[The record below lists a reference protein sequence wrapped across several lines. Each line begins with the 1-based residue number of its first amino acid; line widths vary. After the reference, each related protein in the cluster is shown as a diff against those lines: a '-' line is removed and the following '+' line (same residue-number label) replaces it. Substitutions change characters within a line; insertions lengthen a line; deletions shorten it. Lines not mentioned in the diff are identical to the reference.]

1 MSQLQ
6 FIGTI
11 VRPHGI
17 RGDLQVTL
25 QHPINL
31 RTGVRVWIG
40 FNHSFGREY
49 TLESYA
55 HSGRNAIIHLEGI
68 NSRAAAE
75 QFREHGIFVS
85 DVAFENDNAS
95 PLFGI
100 SEWKVLDMQG
110 NVIGIVVGIE
120 DNPAHPL
127 LLIECSGG
135 NVILL
140 PYVTEFIVGID
151 RVAQTLT
158 VNPPAG
164 LLDL

>member
-11 VRPHGI
+11 VRPHGL
-17 RGDLQVTL
+17 RGDLLVTL

-31 RTGVRVWIG
+31 TKGARVWIG
-40 FNHSFGREY
+40 FSHSFGREY
-49 TLESYA
+49 TLESYVL
-55 HSGRNAIIHLEGI
+55 SGRNAIIHLASI
-68 NSRAAAE
+68 NSRAEAE

-85 DVAFENDNAS
+85 DVALATDNTS

-100 SEWKVLDMQG
+100 SGWKVLDMQG
-110 NVIGIVVGIE
+110 NVIGSVVGTE

-127 LLIECSGG
+127 LLIECNDG
-135 NVILL
+135 NEILL
-140 PYVTEFIVGID
+140 PYVSEFIVGID